1 MCTLASKIGFG
12 SVKAAFKKKSQGTG
26 AGLPE
31 GAAVADGAEPAPE
44 VSTGPLIDL

>member
-1 MCTLASKIGFG
+1 MHTCVKIGFG

-26 AGLPE
+26 AGLP
-31 GAAVADGAEPAPE
+31 GDAAVVGGAEPSPE